1 MTIQASGLNTY
12 GSSGQISP
20 PPPEVNSN
28 PARASEKDDQGNG
41 SITDRAELSDQ
52 ALALSRNLSAAGS
65 SSEQDQLKE
74 GPLPPS
80 QYQPGNGLPSSSIN
94 IHV

>member
-20 PPPEVNSN
+20 PPPEVNNS
-28 PARASEKDDQGNG
+28 PARTSEKDDQGNG
-41 SITDRAELSDQ
+41 SITDRAELSAQ

-65 SSEQDQLKE
+65 LSEQDQLKE

-80 QYQPGNGLPSSSIN
+80 QYKPGNGLPSSSIN